1 MTFSRKQ
8 AKVTVSGKAVLE
20 LSFAH
25 ENGMALGPQLTVANL
40 AEHWSTDMEP
50 AMGLRSNRLEGL
62 WWSTGKQ
69 TEGRLVLSNSL
80 NEPLTVQM
88 NVDYQDKQLSY
99 PALHLS
105 SHQTILLAI
114 DETVNGRASTDN
126 VNFFVQIP
134 TSLSV
139 VSVSNLPD
147 GSGTQDGCPPGSFG
161 IKVKVTYQVKDQTG
175 AALQSDRMEPQ
186 EKVTSENLNGTSLG
200 DPVPNFT
207 DIGPSRITG
216 TSQFTD
222 SNGQFLDAP
231 FGNCQPFVISSYS
244 FTQNIRV
251 LASNQ
256 NPYNLRTHTVNLT
269 GTTAGHGTL
278 TNGSDV
284 QSSRP

>member
-1 MTFSRKQ
+1 
-8 AKVTVSGKAVLE
+8 
-20 LSFAH
+20 
-25 ENGMALGPQLTVANL
+25 
-40 AEHWSTDMEP
+40 
-50 AMGLRSNRLEGL
+50 MGLRSNRLEGL